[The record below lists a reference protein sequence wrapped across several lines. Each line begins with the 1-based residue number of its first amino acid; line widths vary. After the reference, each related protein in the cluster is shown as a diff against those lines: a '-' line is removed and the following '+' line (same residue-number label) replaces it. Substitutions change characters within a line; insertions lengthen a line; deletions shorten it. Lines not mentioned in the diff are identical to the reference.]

1 MFFSGSCRLHPATR
15 MPPDTTGC
23 SPSAA
28 VHVTGWPGRP
38 ESCAVNTKGVSCW
51 YVPSRRSTATSRL
64 CAASRALC
72 CAATRVLIGRAAVPG
87 AVSLPDGDTTML
99 SGPGV
104 VSAAATPV
112 FASTAGRMTS
122 IAASC
127 RDPRRIGFID
137 CTPSRLTGEQ
147 VWGGPSVRG
156 SSMAIPRAHT
166 ARLTP
171 QIAWRRS
178 PSRVGGGSAIRVSA
192 DGPRVDPGQV
202 GRVLRGRCVILR
214 DHAQARAARTG
225 VRARGGCPPV
235 ARRHRLHLRFIQG
248 DAEARRVAEDDAA
261 VADFLVDSH
270 AQGVGEVLDLR
281 GEEVRDGARGWREYR
296 RVPDGTYWEV
306 VSMREM
312 G

>member
-1 MFFSGSCRLHPATR
+1 MFFSWSCRLHAVTR

-51 YVPSRRSTATSRL
+51 YVPSRRSTVTSRL
-64 CAASRALC
+64 WAASRALC
-72 CAATRVLIGRAAVPG
+72 CAATRVLSGRAAVPG
-87 AVSLPDGDTTML
+87 AVSFPDGDTTMV
-99 SGPGV
+99 SGSGV

-112 FASTAGRMTS
+112 FAITAGRMTS
-122 IAASC
+122 IAASR
-127 RDPRRIGFID
+127 RDPRRLGFID

-147 VWGGPSVRG
+147 VWGGLSARG
-156 SSMAIPRAHT
+156 LSMAVPPVHCA
-166 ARLTP
+166 ADP
-171 QIAWRRS
+171 AIAWRRS
-178 PSRVGGGSAIRVSA
+178 PSRVGGGSAIRVA
-192 DGPRVDPGQV
+192 DGARVDPGQV
-202 GRVLRGRCVILR
+202 GRVLRGRRVILR
-214 DHAQARAARTG
+214 HHSQAGAARTG

-235 ARRHRLHLRFIQG
+235 ARRHRLHLRFVQG

-261 VADFLVDSH
+261 VADFLVDRH

-296 RVPDGTYWEV
+296 
-306 VSMREM
+306 
-312 G
+312 